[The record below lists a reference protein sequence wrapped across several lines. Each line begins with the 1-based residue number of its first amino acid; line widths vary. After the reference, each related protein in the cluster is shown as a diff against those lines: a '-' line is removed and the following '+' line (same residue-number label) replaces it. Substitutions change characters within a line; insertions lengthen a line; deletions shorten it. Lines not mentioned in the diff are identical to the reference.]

1 MHCKKS
7 LLLKA
12 MMFKLLCLGGYTRL
26 PRCIK
31 ERIIPPPPISALEKR
46 LTLLKLNQVIEYRL
60 VNSAVPLQ
68 MRNLKVRIHSSIWNN
83 FLCLCEKMTNF
94 RLASVSILFDTFY
107 SCTV

>member
-1 MHCKKS
+1 MIPKHCTETFVVKTNDVKII
-7 LLLKA
+7 LI
-12 MMFKLLCLGGYTRL
+12 LCLGGYTRL

-68 MRNLKVRIHSSIWNN
+68 MRNLKVGFILQYIRLERI
-83 FLCLCEKMTNF
+83 FKF
-94 RLASVSILFDTFY
+94 RGKQMIFPNR
-107 SCTV
+107 

>member
-1 MHCKKS
+1 
-7 LLLKA
+7 
-12 MMFKLLCLGGYTRL
+12 MMFKLSYLGGYTRL

-68 MRNLKVRIHSSIWNN
+68 MRNLKVRI
-83 FLCLCEKMTNF
+83 
-94 RLASVSILFDTFY
+94 LFFNME
-107 SCTV
+107 